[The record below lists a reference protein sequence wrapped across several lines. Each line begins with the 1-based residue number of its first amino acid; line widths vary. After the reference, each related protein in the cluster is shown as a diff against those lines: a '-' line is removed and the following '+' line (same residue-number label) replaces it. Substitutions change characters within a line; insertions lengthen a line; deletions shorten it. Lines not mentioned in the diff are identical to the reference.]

1 MRVVVKHTLYGKTQI
16 NTYEGMEMPTPKWID
31 YPALALSTGERVFP
45 LRIIDRA
52 NIVSIDNAVVEHK
65 ITAEPVKKTIKVNGS
80 KGSTYLVTINGKHKS
95 CTCAG
100 YQFRRSEEHTSELQS
115 H

>member
-1 MRVVVKHTLYGKTQI
+1 MRVVVKHTIYGKTQV
-16 NTYEGMEMPTPKWID
+16 NTYEGVEMPTPKWVD
-31 YPALALSTGERVFP
+31 YPALTLSTGERQFP
-45 LRIIDRA
+45 FRIIDRD

-65 ITAEPVKKTIKVNGS
+65 ITAEPVKKTIKVSGS

-100 YQFRRSEEHTSELQS
+100 FQFRRSCKHVAEAA
-115 H
+115 